1 MAVGIRA
8 WVVLAL
14 VTIPCADTSA
24 HAQVASPRTVLT
36 IHSGAE
42 SFPSNP
48 LLDAGIRDRLAAGS
62 ADVPIDYL
70 AEYLEAD
77 LFPTEAATLAFKD
90 YLRRKYQGRT
100 IDVVIAM
107 TDVALRFVLDHRGE
121 LFPDVPVIFFGP
133 AAPDEP
139 TRNAGGGITGV
150 TGAIAYGE
158 TLRLALA
165 LHPSTEHVFVVARR
179 LENQSID
186 SVRAELGRFS
196 DQVRITYVAEA
207 TVALLLSTVRT
218 IPRGSLILYIWHG
231 QAAPG
236 SVVDSVA
243 VARLVADAATVPVYG
258 SSDLYIGSG
267 VVGGVVRGTRE
278 TGTRVG
284 ELALRVLAGT
294 RPQDI
299 PIETARVRPVID
311 WRQVQRWGIDP
322 ARIPLG
328 SQIEYRDPTVWE
340 RYRVYIVGTV
350 TVLLAQAGLIA
361 GLMIQRTRRRKAEE
375 QVRRSEAALQTSYQR
390 IHDLGSRLLN
400 AQEDERARIARE
412 LHDDISQQLAVLK
425 ITLKRLGRTAP
436 GDAAAA
442 AMIAEAVKR
451 AEGIGISVHDLSHR
465 LHPARLR
472 LIGLV
477 DALSELN
484 RELSQPGVTITF
496 THERVPPELP
506 PDLTVCLYRIVQEAL
521 HNARK
526 HSKARSVAVTLTG
539 GSDRLALTIVDDGVG
554 FDVDAAWRRG
564 LGLISVRERVEAI
577 GGTFAVHSSPGAGTR
592 LEVNVPVE
600 IRHHT
605 SAVAV

>member
-1 MAVGIRA
+1 MALQIRA
-8 WVVLAL
+8 SVVLMLAAL
-14 VTIPCADTSA
+14 LCAGTRSA
-24 HAQVASPRTVLT
+24 GAQVASPRTVLT

-48 LLDAGIRDRLAAGS
+48 LLDLGIRDRLAVESGVS
-62 ADVPIDYL
+62 IDYL
-70 AEYLEAD
+70 AEYLESD

-107 TDVALRFVLDHRGE
+107 TDNALRFVLDHRGE
-121 LFPDVPVIFFGP
+121 LFPNAPVIFFAL
-133 AAPDEP
+133 AAPDET
-139 TRNAGGGITGV
+139 TRNVGGGITGV
-150 TGAIAYGE
+150 TVAIAYSE
-158 TLRLALA
+158 TLKLALA
-165 LHPSTEHVFVVARR
+165 LHPSTQHVFVVARR
-179 LENQSID
+179 AANQSLD
-186 SVRAELGRFS
+186 NVRAEFGRFS
-196 DQVRITYVAEA
+196 GQVRITYVAEA
-207 TVALLLSTVRT
+207 TLPLLLSTVRT
-218 IPRGSLILYIWHG
+218 IPPGSLILYIWHG
-231 QAAPG
+231 QAEPG

-258 SSDLYIGSG
+258 TSDLYIGSG

-284 ELALRVLAGT
+284 EMALRVLAGT

-299 PIETARVRPVID
+299 PIETARVTPVID

-322 ARIPLG
+322 SRIPPA

-361 GLMIQRTRRRKAEE
+361 GLVIQRTRRRKAEQ
-375 QVRRSEAALQTSYQR
+375 QVRRSEAALQTSYHR
-390 IHDLGSRLLN
+390 IRDLGSRLLN

-425 ITLKRLGRTAP
+425 MALKRLGRAAP
-436 GDAAAA
+436 GEAAAA
-442 AMIAEAVKR
+442 AATAEAVKR
-451 AEGIGISVHDLSHR
+451 LEDIDISVHDLSHR

-472 LIGLV
+472 VIGLV
-477 DALSELN
+477 DALNGLH
-484 RELSQPGVTITF
+484 RELSHPGVTITF
-496 THERVPPELP
+496 THERVPLALP
-506 PDLTVCLYRIVQEAL
+506 PDLTLCLYRIVQEAL

-526 HSKARSVAVTLTG
+526 YSEARSVAVTLTG
-539 GSDRLALTIVDDGVG
+539 GSHGIALTIVDDGVG
-554 FDVDAAWRRG
+554 FDVNAAWRKG

-577 GGTFAVHSSPGAGTR
+577 GGTFALHSSPGAGTR
-592 LEVNVPVE
+592 LEVNVPVAV
-600 IRHHT
+600 RQNT
-605 SAVAV
+605 SPVAV